1 MVQDKTYGAVT
12 VQTKQFSGTMVIFL
26 LIHVGFLV
34 YDRILFISQNRNNL
48 EYEYRLYNKT
58 TKACI
63 SDLEFNQIKSDITK
77 ENPNQKNDRFVIPPE
92 YIDKLKKKYNIICIQ
107 TEEFNM
113 PLFQKYLLQ
122 IILVVFA
129 HIFVFFFL
137 PMIGN
142 YSLNGKYY
150 CDKKNINGECNDFL
164 DNKLIIIFYF
174 FYIIYFI
181 GSGLQV
187 KYGFYDLKRKSVLK
201 SKNNSIGG
209 GIYNGYK
216 NVPFLYEIKLG
227 IDWTFTS
234 TCLDLFQWNKFE
246 SVYDILYTT
255 NCAMNGVNSK
265 LVGQQIGKV
274 LKIGMGGVLSFG
286 LIFVLVGPLMLFSS
300 LNPTNKLNNLTS
312 ADLKLE
318 LSFTYHNNLKK
329 NYTIFQ
335 NTKPESIESIS
346 DEDIERFNYSKSF
359 DTVNFPREQI
369 QTVKFFEENDR
380 NWDLARPHIN
390 KLIELIHDRNES
402 EINKIELVI
411 DYSFYRLLPAEAQK
425 AKKRYEKKIFL
436 KEKYDEQQD
445 LSLSLLDHALSNCYD
460 VNITYDN
467 IYSPPIR
474 LKASSH
480 PKRVLDKKHFFDCS
494 VQIGFVGCKNKTD
507 SLGDDRKSYL
517 ESYFTFRFL
526 NRSSNETEGIRFH
539 VFSDKVSSTTLN
551 YSVLTFYVS
560 FVLLVGNYVRN
571 FFSGQPEKISLT
583 EMPNNG
589 ELLNLCEGIKVSRY
603 SYNFEEEEKL
613 YYILI
618 EIMRSPEYLRM
629 LTSSSIDQF
638 TQRLK
643 MTKAFKNTDDVD

>member
-1 MVQDKTYGAVT
+1 
-12 VQTKQFSGTMVIFL
+12 
-26 LIHVGFLV
+26 
-34 YDRILFISQNRNNL
+34 
-48 EYEYRLYNKT
+48 
-58 TKACI
+58 
-63 SDLEFNQIKSDITK
+63 
-77 ENPNQKNDRFVIPPE
+77 
-92 YIDKLKKKYNIICIQ
+92 
-107 TEEFNM
+107 
-113 PLFQKYLLQ
+113 
-122 IILVVFA
+122 
-129 HIFVFFFL
+129 
-137 PMIGN
+137 
-142 YSLNGKYY
+142 
-150 CDKKNINGECNDFL
+150 
-164 DNKLIIIFYF
+164 
-174 FYIIYFI
+174 
-181 GSGLQV
+181 
-187 KYGFYDLKRKSVLK
+187 
-201 SKNNSIGG
+201 
-209 GIYNGYK
+209 
-216 NVPFLYEIKLG
+216 
-227 IDWTFTS
+227 
-234 TCLDLFQWNKFE
+234 
-246 SVYDILYTT
+246 
-255 NCAMNGVNSK
+255 MNGVNSK

-318 LSFTYHNNLKK
+318 LSFTYNNNLKK

-335 NTKPESIESIS
+335 NTKPESIESIT
-346 DEDIERFNYSKSF
+346 DEDIERFNYSDSF

-517 ESYFTFRFL
+517 ESYFTFRFF
-526 NRSSNETEGIRFH
+526 NGSSNETEGIRFH